1 MKVGDRLVDNTT
13 QGNSSL
19 VGIGGRPS
27 DKTLTS
33 MQRLQKSAVH
43 EPATSFLNETA
54 RRPEIA
60 PPAVFEFIYRLHLRR
75 VYALCL
81 RMVKDPATAEDL
93 TQDTFIQVFRKI
105 HTFRGE
111 AAFASWLYRLTTN
124 LVLMSFRKKMPASI
138 SLDQISSDT
147 GKAQFPELAKPDP
160 DLCGLF
166 DRLNLRATVPLL
178 SRCCKAALMLHDVHG
193 YTQKEVAA
201 ILGCSVGASK
211 SYLCRAHKRLREL
224 LQQNGARKSGAEAK
238 GSV

>member
-13 QGNSSL
+13 QGNLSL
-19 VGIGGRPS
+19 IGIGERSSEKMLPS
-27 DKTLTS
+27 MRH
-33 MQRLQKSAVH
+33 MQQSAAH

-54 RRPEIA
+54 RRPEIGS
-60 PPAVFEFIYRLHLRR
+60 PAVFEFIYRLHLRR

-160 DLCGLF
+160 DLCGL
-166 DRLNLRATVPLL
+166 
-178 SRCCKAALMLHDVHG
+178 
-193 YTQKEVAA
+193 
-201 ILGCSVGASK
+201 
-211 SYLCRAHKRLREL
+211 
-224 LQQNGARKSGAEAK
+224 
-238 GSV
+238 